1 MFEIF
6 DEFLVVFCS
15 IPFVVV
21 VVGTSLTGI
30 LSDRIQT
37 GYESIY
43 VTFQHT
49 FCMTDILTNFGSIQ
63 NTISMLCYVFI
74 QASFDVLLSSI
85 RIMLPVHLTKFLCC
99 VEENYKIKSASLFI
113 ATDRRQW

>member
-1 MFEIF
+1 MLLTRPCVAYRFF
-6 DEFLVVFCS
+6 AGSVC
-15 IPFVVV
+15 
-21 VVGTSLTGI
+21 TSLTGT

-37 GYESIY
+37 GYEYIY

-49 FCMTDILTNFGSIQ
+49 FCMTDILTDFGSIQ

-74 QASFDVLLSSI
+74 QEYFDVFFYSI
-85 RIMLPVHLTKFLCC
+85 GIMLPVHFTQILCC
-99 VEENYKIKSASLFI
+99 VEENYKTKRASFFI